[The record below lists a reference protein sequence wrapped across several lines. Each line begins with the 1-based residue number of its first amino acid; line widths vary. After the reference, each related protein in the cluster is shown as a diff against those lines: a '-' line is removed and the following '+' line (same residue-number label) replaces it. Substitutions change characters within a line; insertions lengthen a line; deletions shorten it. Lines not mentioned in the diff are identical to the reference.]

1 VPPKDPN
8 AQASIYCCSQRS
20 PRTRVLNAVSSLC
33 RDAGAKCMKA
43 RPRTLPGLAAS
54 SQSSSQH
61 VCDCLPV
68 TDLSEPLHDP
78 HRNKWTPGNM
88 HRACRGRMGD
98 MWTVVR
104 GMGVCWLEGWSRL
117 WLGAR
122 TGVLVKCKRG
132 PAVTFPILS
141 ILSGTAPRLDD
152 LLDADI
158 RCPHLPRY
166 LTTETPANHGVR
178 AVMLCATCLAS

>member
-1 VPPKDPN
+1 MLN
-8 AQASIYCCSQRS
+8 ATDSFVAVSRCGSEMHAGQAS
-20 PRTRVLNAVSSLC
+20 
-33 RDAGAKCMKA
+33 KA
-43 RPRTLPGLAAS
+43 FMQPDPAAS
-54 SQSSSQH
+54 RQSSSQH

-68 TDLSEPLHDP
+68 TDLSEPQLHDP
-78 HRNKWTPGNM
+78 RRNKWTPGNM
-88 HRACRGRMGD
+88 HRACRRRMGD

-104 GMGVCWLEGWSRL
+104 GMGVCWLEGGSRL

-141 ILSGTAPRLDD
+141 GTAPRLDD

-158 RCPHLPRY
+158 RCHIFR
-166 LTTETPANHGVR
+166 VI
-178 AVMLCATCLAS
+178 